1 MSVQQ
6 HEAAV
11 KAYDDAIGA
20 LYRQPVEA
28 MVASEADVDM
38 PVADEAAVEAALSA
52 SQDAADAT
60 ETLLADDDP
69 LIREAGEARMAAL
82 AARDFALAF
91 DVARLDE
98 EEGAT
103 IASDERTAAALPEIT
118 RETAFLFES
127 DPRSGVPASASGW
140 EGMGTVA
147 DEEDPRAALANAAPA
162 AIDAVRDAVQEIIVA
177 GGKGLGSAGA
187 GDALEKLLGGVLG
200 KLPERV
206 RRWWK
211 WAVEAIKK
219 GIDKLKKLFG
229 DLFDKAVTKVKDWLN
244 EHGIDRVL
252 DFVYQSEDLK
262 GEMKTLIERAPDD
275 KDFAAVAKAIE
286 EVVGKHDSQ
295 KKVVLVVFKALGWAH
310 WALKKIVPAHALAIT
325 GALYGLGIA
334 YGIVSGGDYVD
345 WRRTEDDGF
354 FDRVKGVRHTAVDA
368 LS

>member
-1 MSVQQ
+1 VSIQK

-11 KAYDDAIGA
+11 RAYDDALGA

-28 MVASEADVDM
+28 MVASEGDVDL
-38 PVADEAAVEAALSA
+38 PAADEQAVARALRA

-60 ETLLADDDP
+60 ETLLGDDNP
-69 LIREAGEARMAAL
+69 LVREAGEARMAAL
-82 AARDFALAF
+82 AARDFALAY

-103 IASDERTAAALPEIT
+103 IASDEVTAAALPEIS
-118 RETAFLFES
+118 RETAFVFES

-147 DEEDPRAALANAAPA
+147 EEEDPRAALAKAAPA
-162 AIDAVRDAVQEIIVA
+162 AIDAIRDAVGEIIVA
-177 GGKGLGSAGA
+177 GGKGLGSVGA
-187 GDALEKLLGGVLG
+187 GEALEKLLGGALG
-200 KLPERV
+200 KLPDSV

-229 DLFDKAVTKVKDWLN
+229 DLFDKAVKKVKDWLKA
-244 EHGIDRVL
+244 HGIDIVL
-252 DFVYQSEDLK
+252 DLVYQTEDLK
-262 GEMKTLIERAPDD
+262 SELKTLVERAADD

-286 EVVGKHDSQ
+286 EVVGKHNSQ
-295 KKVVLVVFKALGWAH
+295 KKVVLVVFKGLGWVH
-310 WALKKIVPAHALAIT
+310 WALKKIVPAHAVAIS
-325 GALYGLGIA
+325 GSIYGLGIA

-345 WRRTEDDGF
+345 WHRTEDEGF
-354 FDRVKGVRHTAVDA
+354 FDRVKGVRRTAEEG
-368 LS
+368 L